1 MGRIITIGREFGSG
15 GREIGKRLAS
25 KLQIVYYDH
34 EIVTQIAK
42 KTEFAE
48 AYVQQVLE
56 NNPAQFFPI
65 TIGRTLY
72 PAMAPI
78 WEQNNAIYAEQS
90 NILREVAERSDCVIV
105 GRCADYI
112 LREMHPL
119 RLFVYADMPHKI
131 ARCREKAGEHE
142 HLTDKELRQ
151 HILSVDKNRAR
162 YYQFCTG
169 QDWGDKLN
177 YDLCINTTY
186 TSIKDVVEAIKG
198 MLLP

>member
-1 MGRIITIGREFGSG
+1 
-15 GREIGKRLAS
+15 
-25 KLQIVYYDH
+25 
-34 EIVTQIAK
+34 
-42 KTEFAE
+42 
-48 AYVQQVLE
+48 
-56 NNPAQFFPI
+56 
-65 TIGRTLY
+65 
-72 PAMAPI
+72 MAPI